1 MPRLIGPAGQLCAAD
16 FGAKDTNMTLSRNL
30 LTAAALAACISTCLP
45 PLPALAEP
53 FTLAIHEAPAE
64 FAKRA
69 DKGEAGMAYWK
80 AYADFGKQAG
90 EAGILRGGAAL
101 DSLNGGLSLT
111 DAGTNPFDVGTGLV
125 FGGYFQIDV
134 TNVDAAK
141 EWALKIPAART
152 GRIDILPNVPGP
164 AM

>member
-1 MPRLIGPAGQLCAAD
+1 MPRLIGQAGQLCAAD
-16 FGAKDTNMTLSRNL
+16 FGAKETTMTLSRNL
-30 LTAAALAACISTCLP
+30 LTAAALAASISTCLP

-69 DKGEAGMAYWK
+69 DKGEAGMTYWK
-80 AYADFGKQAG
+80 AYAEFGKAAG
-90 EAGILRGGAAL
+90 EAGIMRGGAAL
-101 DSLNGGLSLT
+101 EGPQSAASVGQSGVAPAGDGLI
-111 DAGTNPFDVGTGLV
+111 

-134 TNVDAAK
+134 ENLEAAK
-141 EWALKIPAART
+141 AWASKLPAAET
-152 GRIDILPNVPGP
+152 GRVDIFANVPGP

>member
-1 MPRLIGPAGQLCAAD
+1 
-16 FGAKDTNMTLSRNL
+16 MTLSRNL
-30 LTAAALAACISTCLP
+30 LTAAAIAASISTCLS

-69 DKGEAGMAYWK
+69 DKGEAGMTYWK
-80 AYADFGKQAG
+80 AYAEFGKAAG
-90 EAGILRGGAAL
+90 EAGIMRGGAAL
-101 DSLNGGLSLT
+101 EGPQSAAS
-111 DAGTNPFDVGTGLV
+111 VGQSGEAPVYDRLI

-134 TNVDAAK
+134 ENLEAAK
-141 EWALKIPAART
+141 AWASKLPAAVT
-152 GRIDILPNVPGP
+152 GRVDIFANVPGP